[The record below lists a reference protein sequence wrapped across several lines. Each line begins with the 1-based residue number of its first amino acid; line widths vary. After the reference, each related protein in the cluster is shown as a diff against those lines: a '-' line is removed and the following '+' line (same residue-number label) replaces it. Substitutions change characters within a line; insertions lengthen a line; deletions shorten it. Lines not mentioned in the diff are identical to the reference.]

1 MKNSEKSLIYNELA
15 DIPDEFIEV
24 EHPAPPVHSFEQL
37 HKILRKKGWN
47 ESNIEL
53 LHKAP

>member
-24 EHPAPPVHSFEQL
+24 ERPAPAHSFEGSP
-37 HKILRKKGWN
+37 KILRKKGWV
-47 ESNIEL
+47 ESNTEL
-53 LHKAP
+53 SHKAP